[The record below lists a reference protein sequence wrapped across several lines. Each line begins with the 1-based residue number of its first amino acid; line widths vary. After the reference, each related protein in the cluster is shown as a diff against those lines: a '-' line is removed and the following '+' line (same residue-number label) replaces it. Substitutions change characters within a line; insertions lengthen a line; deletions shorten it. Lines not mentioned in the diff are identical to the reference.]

1 LLSHSEATGLSVGSG
16 LAVVTMTTTEP
27 MLNSYDL
34 CHGGFI
40 FSPADTAFAVACNT
54 YNERMVAQRCD
65 TTFLNSAR
73 RGDRLVASAQER
85 IRAGRSGIYDVTI
98 TREGTTPIA
107 EFRVAPAPLAAKSL
121 RTRRSNRISCRQ
133 TRNRPA
139 LFSLKICALDSR
151 SLAAHVPSY
160 V

>member
-1 LLSHSEATGLSVGSG
+1 MEETTVDADSLARACAEAAWPNDRAIRNLGMELISVGPG
-16 LAVVTMTTTEP
+16 LAVVNMTVTEA

-40 FSPADTAFAVACNT
+40 FSLADTAFAVACNT
-54 YNERMVAQRCD
+54 YNERTVAHHCD
-65 TTFLNSAR
+65 ITFLSSAR

-107 EFRVAPAPLAAKSL
+107 EFRGRSRAIGGEILA
-121 RTRRSNRISCRQ
+121 
-133 TRNRPA
+133 
-139 LFSLKICALDSR
+139 
-151 SLAAHVPSY
+151 HEEE
-160 V
+160 